1 MNYFVLKLNF
11 EKVREMC
18 ISHNW
23 FTKGTND
30 DYNNFMDLI
39 KFINSAN
46 LLNYYNLNLIASR
59 IKEFSDTEESIDE
72 IRQALETI
80 ITVSEREVR

>member
-1 MNYFVLKLNF
+1 MKKIILNLDFDGLKELL
-11 EKVREMC
+11 

-23 FTKGTND
+23 FTKGTYY
-30 DYNNFMDLI
+30 DYDNFVLFIQHINNNEILD
-39 KFINSAN
+39 SAY
-46 LLNYYNLNLIASR
+46 LHIIASR
-59 IKEFSDTEESIDE
+59 IKKFSDTEESVDE

>member
-1 MNYFVLKLNF
+1 MKKLILNLDIDR
-11 EKVREMC
+11 VREMC

-23 FTKGTND
+23 FNH
-30 DYNNFMDLI
+30 DYENFKDFI
-39 KFINSAN
+39 KFINSHK

-59 IKEFSDTEESIDE
+59 IKEFSDTEESVDE

-80 ITVSEREVR
+80 ITVSESEVI